1 MGALGGARRQGSA
14 QVRIVDPRAGART
27 FAGAVAGLVV
37 AGGIVLG
44 GLPAVAAPPVPVGDH
59 GPEGVSL
66 QVGITGITTLSAVD
80 TVAENPVPG
89 GTLVV
94 RGQGFVP
101 FVTYDV
107 HLHSTPTFL
116 GTVTA
121 RADGTIELVTT
132 IPLSTVAGP
141 HYVVVT
147 DPVSGASVRSAS
159 FDVRSAVGGTDGGGT
174 GGGTTTG
181 NGTTAEGGT
190 PGKVPGPLA
199 STGVTVVGTLA
210 IAGGLVAGGAALRRR
225 RTRAS

>member
-1 MGALGGARRQGSA
+1 M
-14 QVRIVDPRAGART
+14 V
-27 FAGAVAGLVV
+27 
-37 AGGIVLG
+37 GGIVLG

-66 QVGITGITTLSAVD
+66 QVGITGITPLSVVD

-132 IPLSTVAGP
+132 IPLSTLPGP

-147 DPVSGASVRSAS
+147 DPLSGASVRSAS
-159 FDVRSAVGGTDGGGT
+159 FDVRSAPGGGTDGSGGT

-181 NGTTAEGGT
+181 NGTTAEGT
-190 PGKVPGPLA
+190 SPGKVPGPLA

-210 IAGGLVAGGAALRRR
+210 VAGALVAGGAALRRR

>member
-1 MGALGGARRQGSA
+1 M
-14 QVRIVDPRAGART
+14 V
-27 FAGAVAGLVV
+27 
-37 AGGIVLG
+37 GGIVLG

-66 QVGITGITTLSAVD
+66 QVGITGITPLSVVD

-132 IPLSTVAGP
+132 IPLSTLPGP

-147 DPVSGASVRSAS
+147 DPLGPVGVVRRPQCSRRRHRRQRRHGRRDDHGQRHDGRGDLARQGPRPVGLDRRHGRRHPGRRRSPRRGGRGAQTPPDARELSGAVGRRPERWTSVA
-159 FDVRSAVGGTDGGGT
+159 
-174 GGGTTTG
+174 
-181 NGTTAEGGT
+181 
-190 PGKVPGPLA
+190 P
-199 STGVTVVGTLA
+199 
-210 IAGGLVAGGAALRRR
+210 
-225 RTRAS
+225 